1 MSKEN
6 PRHIWKVT
14 KKCVGYI
21 EADTAEEAME
31 HEDLEFNNIIWMN
44 AELRA

>member
-14 KKCVGYI
+14 KKCIGYI
-21 EADTAEEAME
+21 EADTAEEAI
-31 HEDLEFNNIIWMN
+31 EDEELEFNEIVYID
-44 AELRA
+44 AELRV

>member
-1 MSKEN
+1 MFELF
-6 PRHIWKVT
+6 VLV

-31 HEDLEFNNIIWMN
+31 HQDLEFNDIIWMN
-44 AELRA
+44 AELRV